1 MNSVNFNFLFF
12 FWCMLKSL
20 RLYLTLCDPVNCNP
34 PGSSVHGNL
43 QAWILEWVAMPSSRG
58 SSWPRDRTCISYVC
72 QHWQV
77 CGFFTTSATWEA
89 PLFLWFY
96 IYIYIYVMH
105 HDFVPPQ
112 FNLVELDICM
122 GLFWASQVVLVIKNP
137 PANAGS
143 CKRCRFDPWVRKIP
157 LMEGMAIH
165 SSILAKRIPWTEEP
179 GWLPSI
185 GSQRVRHD

>member
-1 MNSVNFNFLFF
+1 MKSVNFNFLFF

-96 IYIYIYVMH
+96 IYIYKCY
-105 HDFVPPQ
+105 
-112 FNLVELDICM
+112 
-122 GLFWASQVVLVIKNP
+122 ASWFRPSPVQSSWIGYMY
-137 PANAGS
+137 GS
-143 CKRCRFDPWVRKIP
+143 FLGFPGGASDKEPTCQCRQ
-157 LMEGMAIH
+157 L
-165 SSILAKRIPWTEEP
+165 
-179 GWLPSI
+179 
-185 GSQRVRHD
+185 